1 MKPICQSNRQCDLP
15 NQKKKTDLSIPHAMF
30 STQMRVGVV
39 GETDRGAEA
48 PGRLLH
54 VTTPPVQPDGVIAQ

>member
-1 MKPICQSNRQCDLP
+1 
-15 NQKKKTDLSIPHAMF
+15 MF

-48 PGRLLH
+48 PGSLLH